1 MNANST
7 EFCLKAMPKAVNT
20 HATWALL
27 AGGKCTCQAEGKTKF
42 YNQLKPE
49 IISILF
55 KKKQFGKT
63 STLNVQAVRFSKTL
77 LTTYRTSPHNVFII
91 APIHSNRS
99 TKTFAKIE
107 TETSVKVFM
116 LTRQPFKG
124 MFYSNETSIKF
135 QNVTKRRCEQ

>member
-55 KKKQFGKT
+55 KKKT
-63 STLNVQAVRFSKTL
+63 VW
-77 LTTYRTSPHNVFII
+77 
-91 APIHSNRS
+91 
-99 TKTFAKIE
+99 
-107 TETSVKVFM
+107 
-116 LTRQPFKG
+116 
-124 MFYSNETSIKF
+124 
-135 QNVTKRRCEQ
+135 QNVYLERAGRSILQNAPNHLSDKPSQRLYHSPNTQQ